1 MKAFLQSKI
10 SSQQLSSFSMS
21 LIGREV
27 VLGIGGGI
35 AAYKSCELLRRLQ
48 DRGYLVTVVPTP
60 SSLNFVGKATWEAL
74 SGRPVNTQVWENVH
88 TVPHIALA
96 ESANFFLIA
105 PATADLIAR
114 LAAGRADD
122 LLTNLVLA
130 SDAPKMLVPAM
141 HPSMWLDPATV
152 ANVQTLR
159 SRGFIVMEPEVGRL
173 TGKDSGP
180 GRFPET
186 ASILDKFD
194 AVTGHVQDFKGK
206 RVLVTAGGTREAID
220 PVRFIGNKSS
230 GKQGIA
236 IALAARDRGATVHLV
251 AANFDTSGLE
261 GIQISKVESAADMQQ
276 VLSQQFPLCDLLIM
290 SAAVADAKPKSMSL
304 EKIKKAL
311 LGSIELEENPDLLS
325 ALSAS
330 KKEQIIIGFAA
341 ETKDHVQEARRK
353 MEAKGLDLIFVNDVS
368 GGAIFG
374 QDHTMGTIL
383 LRNEADIAV
392 KEVSKDALGN
402 LLLDQAIRQLG

>member
-1 MKAFLQSKI
+1 M
-10 SSQQLSSFSMS
+10 SQLGPE
-21 LIGREV
+21 I
-27 VLGIGGGI
+27 VLGVGGGI

-48 DRGYLVTVVPTP
+48 DRGYQVTVVPTP

-74 SGRPVNTQVWENVH
+74 SGRPVNVQVWENVH
-88 TVPHIALA
+88 TVPHISLA
-96 ESANFFLIA
+96 EQSEYFVIA

-130 SDAPKMLVPAM
+130 SNSPKMLVPAM

-159 SRGFIVMEPEVGRL
+159 DRGFKVMDPEVGRL
-173 TGKDSGP
+173 TGSDEGQ

-186 ASILDKFD
+186 ASIVKEFD
-194 AVTGHVQDFKGK
+194 ELTGNISDLVGK
-206 RVLVTAGGTREAID
+206 RVLVTAGGTRENID
-220 PVRFIGNKSS
+220 PVRFIGNRSS

-236 IALAARDRGATVHLV
+236 IALAAKRRGALVHLI
-251 AANFDTSGLE
+251 AANIDE
-261 GIQISKVESAADMQQ
+261 KDVRGIQTTHVVSTQEMHEA
-276 VLSQQFPLCDLLIM
+276 LTEQFPQCDILIM
-290 SAAVADAKPKSMSL
+290 SAAVADARPKLASF
-304 EKIKKAL
+304 EKIKKSL
-311 LGSIELEENPDLLS
+311 LGTIELTPNTDLI
-325 ALSAS
+325 AEMS
-330 KKEQIIIGFAA
+330 KSKTNQLMIGFAA
-341 ETKDHVQEARRK
+341 ETKDHLQEARRK
-353 MEAKGLDLIFVNDVS
+353 MESKGLDLIYVNDVS

-374 QDHTMGTIL
+374 KDKTMGTIL
-383 LRNEADIAV
+383 TRNGADIAV

>member
-1 MKAFLQSKI
+1 
-10 SSQQLSSFSMS
+10 MS

-27 VLGIGGGI
+27 VLGVGGGI

-48 DRGYLVTVVPTP
+48 DRGYSITVVPTP
-60 SSLNFVGKATWEAL
+60 SSLNFVGTATWEAL

-88 TVPHIALA
+88 TVPHIAIA

-152 ANVQTLR
+152 ANVETLR
-159 SRGFIVMEPEVGRL
+159 NRGFLIMDPDVGRL
-173 TGKDSGP
+173 TGKDIGP
-180 GRFPET
+180 GRFPEVP
-186 ASILDKFD
+186 AIIERFD
-194 AVTGHVQDFKGK
+194 SLTGNVQDLKGK

-236 IALAARDRGATVHLV
+236 VALAARNRGAQVHLI
-251 AANFDTSGLE
+251 AANFDTSDLV
-261 GIQISKVESAADMQQ
+261 GIEVSKVESAADMQK
-276 VLSQQFPLCDLLIM
+276 VLAEQFHQCDILVM
-290 SAAVADAKPKSMSL
+290 SAAVADARPKNSSV

-311 LGSIELEENPDLLS
+311 LGSIELEENPDLL
-325 ALSAS
+325 AS
-330 KKEQIIIGFAA
+330 IASTKQNQIIVGFAA
-341 ETKDHVQEARRK
+341 ETKDHLQEARRK
-353 MEAKGLDLIFVNDVS
+353 LEAKGLDLIYVNDVT

-374 QDHTMGTIL
+374 QDKTMGTIL
-383 LRNEADIAV
+383 LRNDADIAV